1 MHRIFLKL
9 KIKNALKTSS
19 ETFGSVCLLMI
30 TSKICHP
37 TYDFICCAA
46 TKLKTLFPEKLKKDK
61 KNACCSQKSTKI
73 FDFFLKTEKNVDNCR
88 ILL

>member
-1 MHRIFLKL
+1 MHRIFLKLLKL

-61 KNACCSQKSTKI
+61 NACCSQKSTKI
-73 FDFFLKTEKNVDNCR
+73 FDFFENRKKCGQL
-88 ILL
+88 